1 MKLTQIDILKYKSI
15 KSPVSILFREGK
27 VVTLI
32 GKNGSGK
39 TNVLEAIKLAMSIN
53 RNYRTE
59 KIESKIK
66 YHLELTDEE
75 TNDYFACVQAERR
88 NKEIVVEFNGNNP
101 EIRLIEAPI
110 IEIDAEIF
118 KLRLEDVLKKYKDA
132 THKYLKALKEIESSD
147 SYSYFGNYLNVNVI
161 NESGSIVNLMSS
173 SLDQIERN
181 ITNQVK
187 EIKDYIQQIFKDN
200 KISLNQY
207 EHSYPFSRHFWSIPF
222 YRIPEDEKIQISPIV
237 AQSLNINKKALNKA
251 NEKLN
256 NKLKEINNL
265 LDTEY
270 KEIKAQID
278 EFDKIKQEIA
288 NIFDA
293 KSEESYKK
301 EEQTINQFE
310 SIIQKLRN
318 AVFKNCYYIDNENSL
333 IFYNSTNRAY
343 RNEQINQEYLNSK
356 NPIFGT
362 FDIFL
367 HNRGIIDE
375 QLSVAQSNKLEDSQV
390 RKALKAL
397 NSEFLTKLMP
407 KFENSEIKKFE
418 VKYDN
423 GSFNLYVHEKNGDI
437 VPFDST
443 SLGRRWYLTYQFVK
457 NLLNPG
463 DLLLVDEPAAFLH
476 PQAQAEFKKEL
487 EMLAQQGIYVFYST
501 HSPYLIPEDWG
512 QVYNIVMTES
522 GTQIVKCKSGD
533 ELCEVIKNEIGANN
547 VANIL
552 FNLEKTILLVE
563 GVADMTCLEK
573 FAEVLSYD
581 LEPYKIL
588 PCNGSPIFD
597 VAYLCIKQGI
607 KFKALFDL
615 DNKNKPESWM
625 DKKYGYK
632 EYIKIFDTNED
643 CIFTPSLRQKKSLED
658 CFHEQ
663 DNARYFFDYKYSD
676 KNGTEHIVRKIDKDK
691 IKQATEFEEETKY
704 NFEQLFN
711 QLGIH
716 KLDESKS

>member
-39 TNVLEAIKLAMSIN
+39 TNVLEAIKFAMSIN
-53 RNYRTE
+53 HNYRTE
-59 KIESKIK
+59 KNESEIK

-75 TNDYFACVQAERR
+75 INDYFACVQAEKR
-88 NKEIVVEFNGNNP
+88 NKEIVVEFNGKNP

-110 IEIDAEIF
+110 IEIDAENF
-118 KLRLEDVLKKYKDA
+118 KTRLDLVLSNYKESA
-132 THKYLKALKEIESSD
+132 HKYLKALKEIESSE
-147 SYSYFGNYLNVNVI
+147 SYFGDYIDVPVEGGYNGSVLKMT
-161 NESGSIVNLMSS
+161 SGYIG
-173 SLDQIERN
+173 QIEGN
-181 ITNQVK
+181 IKNQVK

-207 EHSYPFSRHFWSIPF
+207 EHFDISFHRFWDIKF
-222 YRIPEDEKIQISPIV
+222 YRIPEDKEIKISPIV
-237 AQSLNINKKALNKA
+237 AKSLSISKKALDKA

-256 NKLKEINNL
+256 KKLKEINSL
-265 LDTEY
+265 LESEY
-270 KEIKAQID
+270 KNIQTQLD
-278 EFDKIKQEIA
+278 EFNNIKREIA
-288 NIFDA
+288 AIFDA
-293 KSEESYKK
+293 KSDEFYEQQ
-301 EEQTINQFE
+301 EQTNKLFE
-310 SIIQKLRN
+310 TVMQTLRK
-318 AVFKNCYYIDNENSL
+318 AVFRNCYYIDNENSL
-333 IFYNSTNRAY
+333 IFYNSANREY
-343 RNEQINQEYLNSK
+343 RNEYINQEYLNSR
-356 NPIFGT
+356 NPIFGA
-362 FDIFL
+362 FDNFL
-367 HNRGIIDE
+367 RSKGIIDKK
-375 QLSVAQSNKLEDSQV
+375 LSVSQNDKLEEGQI

-397 NSEFLTKLMP
+397 NSEFLISLMP
-407 KFENSEIKKFE
+407 KFESNEIIKFE
-418 VKYDN
+418 VKYEND
-423 GSFNLYVHEKNGDI
+423 SFNLYVHEKNGD
-437 VPFDST
+437 VVSFNST

-457 NLLNPG
+457 ALLKPG

-487 EMLAQQGIYVFYST
+487 EVLAQQGVYVFYST
-501 HSPYLIPEDWG
+501 HSPYLVPEDWG

-533 ELCEVIKNEIGANN
+533 ELCEVIKNELGVNN

-573 FAEVLSYD
+573 FAELLGYN

-625 DKKYGYK
+625 NKKYGYK

-643 CIFTPSLRQKKSLED
+643 CVFTPPLRQKKSLED

-663 DNARYFFDYKYSD
+663 DNVRYFSDYRCID
-676 KNGTEHIVRKIDKDK
+676 KNSTEHIVRKIDKDK

-711 QLGIH
+711 QLGIP